1 MKISN
6 LIMGEMTRR
15 EVKRFLMKGTFT
27 AKLATVSKDGS
38 SHVVPIW
45 FVLEDNHGLD
55 NVGKICFTTGTE
67 SVKAKNIER
76 DSRVSISV
84 DDQTPPFSFVVIHGT
99 AKFNHDQEEILKWAT
114 KIAGRYMGKN
124 KAKIY
129 GERNS
134 GEGTVLVHIK
144 PTKVIA
150 EKNIAILSK

>member
-84 DDQTPPFSFVVIHGT
+84 DDQTPPFSFVVIDGT

-134 GEGTVLVHIK
+134 GEGTVLVRIK